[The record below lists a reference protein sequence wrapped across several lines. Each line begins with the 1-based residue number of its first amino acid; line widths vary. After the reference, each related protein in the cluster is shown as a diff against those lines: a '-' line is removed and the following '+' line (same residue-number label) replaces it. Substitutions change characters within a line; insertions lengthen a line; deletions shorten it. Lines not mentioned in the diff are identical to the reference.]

1 MTIFINMEIK
11 EVTTLV
17 LDSIGNLL
25 TEGRVEDVKN
35 KYPNYEFDNIDTLI
49 SIDPSTNNKYLSW
62 LAKIW
67 LPRTIKWYKDNPQQ
81 NSWRD
86 ERNYS
91 PEDVPTQSNDELWG
105 EYKFR
110 TNRHTLNNDSMKEWS
125 DALEHF
131 HKNPSKYESKD
142 INQYNHNDF
151 IDAVEKAKQKLS
163 RKEMKETGI
172 DKVFED
178 DEFIL
183 LMPKTHKAA
192 CRYGSRTRWC
202 VVMRGYTGYF
212 ERYFTEGPIFFL
224 IDKRRLEPTKS
235 MATEDYYKIAMH
247 YRPFNARLQGGGKRG
262 LTLAQTKTKE
272 EFIDG
277 ANLANTRIDYWNVQD
292 QPKKENVVLKFLGG
306 PGRGQTQ
313 RGTETLGKLKSV
325 METYTKKVLEGYYDS
340 LEMDPALSEKIVSL
354 EQKISDLDSDIYNWD
369 GKVDELSG
377 VRRNLSDYLDY
388 FNEPEFRSEKEQG
401 LYDWGE
407 TQMNKAEEYE
417 QTCEVSRGQA
427 RDKRSEAQNELQSLK
442 DAENKKGLFF
452 YDIEKSVPIT

>member
-1 MTIFINMEIK
+1 MEIK

-25 TEGRVEDVKN
+25 NEGRVEDVKN
-35 KYPNYEFDNIDTLI
+35 KYPSYESDNIDTLI

-62 LAKIW
+62 LSKIW
-67 LPRTIKWYKDNPQQ
+67 LPRTIKWYKDNPVSG
-81 NSWRD
+81 NWRN
-86 ERNYS
+86 ERNYN
-91 PEDVPTQSNDELWG
+91 PEDVPTESNDDRWD

-110 TNRHTLNNDSMKEWS
+110 SRLQRLSPDSMKEWS

-142 INQYNHNDF
+142 INQYNEYNF

-163 RKEMKETGI
+163 RKEMKETGV
-172 DKVFED
+172 DKVFEND
-178 DEFIL
+178 DFIL

-202 VVMRGYTGYF
+202 VTMRGYTGYF

-224 IDKRRLEPTKS
+224 IDKRMLEPTKS
-235 MATEDYYKIAMH
+235 MATQDYYKIAMH
-247 YRPFNARLQGGGKRG
+247 YRPFGGRLSSGGKRG
-262 LTLAQTKTKE
+262 LTLAQTKNKA
-272 EFIDG
+272 EFLDG
-277 ANLANTRIDYWNVQD
+277 ADLANTRIDYWNVQD

-325 METYTKKVLEGYYDS
+325 MEKYTQKALEIYYDS
-340 LEMDPALSEKIVSL
+340 LDIDTELSEKINDL
-354 EQKISDLDSDIYNWD
+354 EQKIVDLNNLSDNWD
-369 GKVDELSG
+369 GKSSELQR
-377 VRRNLSDYLDY
+377 VTRNLRDYLDY
-388 FNEPEFRSEKEQG
+388 FDAPEVRSEKEQG

-407 TQMNKAEEYE
+407 TQMNKAEEYKRICNE
-417 QTCEVSRGQA
+417 KRKDA
-427 RDKRSEAQNELQSLK
+427 RDKMDGLTVELGELK
-442 DAENKKGLFF
+442 EKLDKKGLFF
-452 YDIEKSVPIT
+452 YDVEKSIPIE